1 MDKKALLHKP
11 RFFSVIFNKLSQGV
25 LCLGGA
31 IGRYVGPGEIL
42 NSGSGGSFSLQ
53 LDLGQTPSPTG
64 FVSIQAGETWNFT
77 AWHRDAV
84 GGTTTS
90 NFTDGLE
97 VVFL

>member
-1 MDKKALLHKP
+1 MGYL
-11 RFFSVIFNKLSQGV
+11 RTLSF
-25 LCLGGA
+25 
-31 IGRYVGPGEIL
+31 P
-42 NSGSGGSFSLQ
+42 
-53 LDLGQTPSPTG
+53 
-64 FVSIQAGETWNFT
+64 SIQAGETWNFT